1 MKIKDVLKSFG
12 YIILYVVIMII
23 FGVINEI
30 FFKDNSMLQWISIFE
45 NILILLCFLSIFKFK
60 LKTIKSFKKEYIKY
74 IAKYW
79 VIGLVLLLITNYIVI
94 YINGGIAPNEAA
106 NREQIYAMPFYSI
119 ASMCFIA
126 PFLEEL
132 LFRYNFKYIT
142 NKYVY
147 VILTGIVFALM
158 HVIFSLSEVSE
169 LLYIIP
175 YSMLGFALGMIYKKC
190 DDNLYS
196 TIFTHMLHNT
206 FTVIVIMFGL

>member
-94 YINGGIAPNEAA
+94 YINGGIAPSLRNTYWYRIRFNACYFFA
-106 NREQIYAMPFYSI
+106 FRSIGITIYNS
-119 ASMCFIA
+119 
-126 PFLEEL
+126 L
-132 LFRYNFKYIT
+132 LHARFCTRYD
-142 NKYVY
+142 
-147 VILTGIVFALM
+147 L
-158 HVIFSLSEVSE
+158 
-169 LLYIIP
+169 
-175 YSMLGFALGMIYKKC
+175 
-190 DDNLYS
+190 
-196 TIFTHMLHNT
+196 
-206 FTVIVIMFGL
+206 

>member
-79 VIGLVLLLITNYIVI
+79 IIGLILLLITNYIVI

-106 NREQIYAMPFYSI
+106 NREQILAMPIYSVI
-119 ASMCFIA
+119 SMCLIA

-132 LFRYNFKYIT
+132 LFRYNFKHIT
-142 NKYVY
+142 NKKLY
-147 VILTGIVFALM
+147 VILTGIIFASM
-158 HVIFSLSEVSE
+158 HVLLSLSQASD

-196 TIFTHMLHNT
+196 TIFTHMIHNT
-206 FTVIVIMFGL
+206 FTVIVIMLGL

>member
-1 MKIKDVLKSFG
+1 
-12 YIILYVVIMII
+12 
-23 FGVINEI
+23 
-30 FFKDNSMLQWISIFE
+30 
-45 NILILLCFLSIFKFK
+45 
-60 LKTIKSFKKEYIKY
+60 
-74 IAKYW
+74 
-79 VIGLVLLLITNYIVI
+79 
-94 YINGGIAPNEAA
+94 
-106 NREQIYAMPFYSI
+106 MPFYSI

-147 VILTGIVFALM
+147 VILTGIIFALM